1 MLKAKNATVASVRRQ
16 MNIELSYVLYSFVVR
31 IFLMSLDMKGEG
43 TKLLFLLI
51 TKHMPLLRNLGK
63 LAWILKVWN
72 FFLKDHKSWNLYV
85 CENRDHKID
94 SGRPLVSSKVA

>member
-43 TKLLFLLI
+43 TKLPFFAYDK
-51 TKHMPLLRNLGK
+51 TYATTSV
-63 LAWILKVWN
+63 LAWILKHFWS
-72 FFLKDHKSWNLYV
+72 LDHKSKNL
-85 CENRDHKID
+85 
-94 SGRPLVSSKVA
+94 